1 LNPHPSLNQQQN
13 IFLIL
18 SKNATASPDYQQPGP
33 PVNFAGITPIALNPD
48 YGTAAFNLRPSI
60 LAAGGTSAGSGAF
73 LENIADRPQDSPLI
87 FRPNDAFF
95 AGQTSG
101 SNPLISNNATFPGV
115 ASDQGSASRPV
126 ILQRPFRNVAELGHV
141 FRDQPYKSISFFH
154 ETSAD
159 LALLDLFNVG
169 EINSSTVAGRVNANS
184 ASLSAWKAIFR
195 GAGIT
200 MTNSTTN
207 FSSNATTAQGDALAN
222 AALSGNKSVSLP
234 EAFKSEIATGNA
246 TITTN
251 LGTIKPQREAIA
263 RSMAGTTQTRTWN
276 LFFDVIGQAGKFSGT
291 AIGAADFVVDG
302 EKRYWIHAAID
313 RFTGR
318 VVDIERESPKE

>member
-1 LNPHPSLNQQQN
+1 LVS
-13 IFLIL
+13 
-18 SKNATASPDYQQPGP
+18 TD
-33 PVNFAGITPIALNPD
+33 
-48 YGTAAFNLRPSI
+48 
-60 LAAGGTSAGSGAF
+60 TSF
-73 LENIADRPQDSPLI
+73 
-87 FRPNDAFF
+87 
-95 AGQTSG
+95 SG
-101 SNPLISNNATFPGV
+101 SQGV
-115 ASDQGSASRPV
+115 ASDPTSASRPV

-159 LALLDLFNVG
+159 LALLDLFSVG
-169 EINSSTVAGRVNANS
+169 EIESSTVAGRVNANS

-200 MTNSTTN
+200 MTSNSTTN
-207 FSSNATTAQGDALAN
+207 FSSNATVAQGDALAN

-318 VVDIERESPKE
+318 VVDIEREFPKE